1 MEKEWAL
8 VLFTLLAQASVGLMV
23 VAQAFSMKDRTGLKA
38 VLPWVGI
45 LMAVSML
52 ASLGHLGSP
61 LGAPRAIMNLK
72 TSWLSREIFFAAG
85 FFLLWL
91 LSYAVEKQGKVA
103 EGTKAALG
111 WLAGICGVLALISM
125 ANIYVNTVLPAWAT
139 AYTHISFYSTALV
152 LGAILYA
159 VLAYRSRQGDQGGM
173 LKTTVILAIAGIA
186 LQLVSLPPYL
196 AGLSAGPVAA
206 QESARLLAGATPVL
220 ILSQALAVIGGIV
233 FTIFALRAHGEK
245 GTTLAGQWLYGALAL
260 LVLAEFASRY
270 LFYATGVSIMVGQF

>member
-8 VLFTLLAQASVGLMV
+8 VLFTLLAQASIGLMV
-23 VAQAFSMKDRTGLKA
+23 IAQAFGIKDRRGLKA

-85 FFLLWL
+85 FFFLGL
-91 LSYAVEKQGKVA
+91 LSYAAERQEKVA
-103 EGTKAALG
+103 AGIKAALG
-111 WLAGICGVLALISM
+111 WLTGIFGVAALISM
-125 ANIYVNTVLPAWAT
+125 ANIYVHTVLPAWAT

-159 VLAYRSRQGDQGGM
+159 VLVYRSGEGDVGGV
-173 LKTTVILAIAGIA
+173 LKTTVILAAAGIG

-196 AGLSAGPVAA
+196 AGLSAGPAAA
-206 QESARLLAGATPVL
+206 QGTARLLVEAAPVL

-233 FTIFALRAHGEK
+233 FTVFALRAHGEK
-245 GTTLAGQWLYGALAL
+245 GATQAGQWLYGALAL
-260 LVLAEFASRY
+260 LVLAALAGRY
-270 LFYATGVSIMVGQF
+270 LFYATGVRIMVGQF